1 MSTATMRSVGN
12 TCTFCGIAIIAAV
25 AIISLAVL
33 VWVTFI

>member
-1 MSTATMRSVGN
+1 MSTAMRSVGN

-33 VWVTFI
+33 AWVSFI